1 MNGPNVC
8 ENFAP
13 VTVFQEF
20 RASRLGLSLSELF
33 YTGVIKVKRNQVNFF
48 LLFHYFQRLN
58 VHHYILQPMA
68 T

>member
-8 ENFAP
+8 ENIAP
-13 VTVFQEF
+13 VTVSQVF

-33 YTGVIKVKRNQVNFF
+33 YSAVTKVKRNQVNYF
-48 LLFHYFQRLN
+48 LIFHYFQRLN

>member
-8 ENFAP
+8 ENIAP
-13 VTVFQEF
+13 VTVFQVF

-33 YTGVIKVKRNQVNFF
+33 YSAVTKVKRNQVNYF
-48 LLFHYFQRLN
+48 LIFHYFQRLN